1 MSLFFTS
8 PENID
13 EKKKYIAKIEII
25 DKNVIKCKNYS
36 LLRYSTKKLLL

>member
-1 MSLFFTS
+1 MPLFFTS

-25 DKNVIKCKNYS
+25 DKDII
-36 LLRYSTKKLLL
+36 T